1 MTIEERD
8 TARAIQSMNRKMK
21 DETKIDWEQRRY
33 EIAKDIFVRCL
44 SSSDSNMRTFSYRNL
59 INHASECV
67 RSADALIAELK
78 YNPIKRY
85 GD

>member
-33 EIAKDIFVRCL
+33 EIAKECQAAIIQGLYNCASLEKDWAKL
-44 SSSDSNMRTFSYRNL
+44 SAQR
-59 INHASECV
+59 AVKC
-67 RSADALIAELK
+67 ADALIEELK
-78 YNPIKRY
+78 NNPIK
-85 GD
+85 